1 MIKNGFD
8 IRRESDGTWAVIDVF
23 KGKPVEIEGHLQV
36 GLTELKA
43 KEALDYLSRKY
54 SERHDEGGS
63 GRLP

>member
-8 IRRESDGTWAVIDVF
+8 IRHDSDGKFAVIDLFNGAV
-23 KGKPVEIEGHLQV
+23 VVINGHLQT
-36 GLTELKA
+36 GLTEA
-43 KEALDYLSRKY
+43 MAEAALDYLSRKY